1 MGERRKFKKC
11 LGISYKNMHKNIVAG
26 IDIGNSTIK
35 TIIAEIKE
43 DSRKPQILGTGLSS
57 SNGLRRG
64 VIIDMV
70 ETIEDLRE
78 SIAQAENSAGFK
90 IKKAYASISGPHIKT
105 QISRG
110 VIAVSRADN
119 EISENDIQRV
129 LEAASTISLP
139 PNREIIHR
147 IPKKFIVDGQEF
159 FKNPVGMTG
168 IRLEADVIIIDA
180 LTPYLKSLAK
190 VINENEI
197 EVAEF
202 IYSPLASAKA
212 VLNKKIREHGAASLD
227 FGGGL
232 CHLAV
237 FEEGELV
244 HTASLPLGSKNIT
257 NDLAIA
263 IKTSLDNAE
272 KVKLEHGFVGN
283 SSGSKKEN
291 VDLSEITD
299 EENLVV
305 PKKIIGEVI
314 NDRVAE
320 IVDMV
325 SSELKKINRLNL
337 LPGGIIL
344 SGGGVKLTGFTEYIK
359 EKLKLPAKK
368 FSSYEFEG
376 VVNKVNDPSWATV
389 AGLVFWGLE
398 KEFSQN
404 KRGIFENFG
413 SHKTFKKLKNWFRIF
428 LP

>member
-1 MGERRKFKKC
+1 M
-11 LGISYKNMHKNIVAG
+11 
-26 IDIGNSTIK
+26 
-35 TIIAEIKE
+35 
-43 DSRKPQILGTGLSS
+43 
-57 SNGLRRG
+57 
-64 VIIDMV
+64 
-70 ETIEDLRE
+70 
-78 SIAQAENSAGFK
+78 
-90 IKKAYASISGPHIKT
+90 
-105 QISRG
+105 
-110 VIAVSRADN
+110 IAVSRADN

-180 LTPYLKSLAK
+180 LTPYLKSLLK
-190 VINENEI
+190 VINENDI

-202 IYSPLASAKA
+202 VYSPLASAKA
-212 VLNKKIREHGAASLD
+212 TLNKKVREHGAASLD

-237 FEEGELV
+237 FEEGGLI

-272 KVKLEHGFVGN
+272 KVKLGHGFVGN
-283 SSGSKKEN
+283 TAGSKKEN
-291 VDLSEITD
+291 IDLSEITD
-299 EENLVV
+299 EEDIVV

-314 NDRVAE
+314 NDRVIE

-325 SSELKKINRLNL
+325 SNELKKINRLNL
-337 LPGGIIL
+337 LPGGVIL
-344 SGGGVKLTGFTEYIK
+344 SGGGAKLSGFTEYIK

-368 FSSYEFEG
+368 ISSYEFEG
-376 VVNKVNDPSWATV
+376 VVNKIDDPSWASA
-389 AGLVFWGLE
+389 AGLILWGFE
-398 KEFSQN
+398 KEFSQS
-404 KRGIFENFG
+404 KKGIFESLG
-413 SHKTFKKLKNWFRIF
+413 SHKTFKKLKDWFRIF

>member
-1 MGERRKFKKC
+1 M
-11 LGISYKNMHKNIVAG
+11 SYKNIVAG
-26 IDIGNSTIK
+26 IDIGNSAIK
-35 TIIAEIKE
+35 TIIAEFKE
-43 DSRKPQILGTGLSS
+43 GSTRPQILGIGSSLSS
-57 SNGLRRG
+57 GLRKG
-64 VIIDMV
+64 IVIDMTEAV
-70 ETIEDLRE
+70 EDLKR
-78 SIAQAENSAGFK
+78 SIAQAENSSGIK
-90 IKKAYASISGPHIKT
+90 IKKAYASISGPHIKS
-105 QISRG
+105 QVSRG

-159 FKNPVGMTG
+159 LKNPVGMTG

-212 VLNKKIREHGAASLD
+212 VLNKKVREHGAASLD

-237 FEEGELV
+237 FEEGELI

-272 KVKLEHGFVGN
+272 KVKLEHGFI
-283 SSGSKKEN
+283 GSTGGGKKEN
-291 VDLSEITD
+291 IDLSEIT
-299 EENLVV
+299 EEEDMVV

-314 NDRVAE
+314 SDRVIE
-320 IVDMV
+320 IVEMV
-325 SSELKKINRLNL
+325 SNELKKINRLSL
-337 LPGGIIL
+337 LPGGVIL
-344 SGGGVKLTGFTEYIK
+344 SGGGAKLSGFTEYIK

-368 FSSYEFEG
+368 ISSYEFEG
-376 VVNKVNDPSWATV
+376 LINKIDDPTWASA
-389 AGLVFWGLE
+389 AGLVLWGFE
-398 KEFSQN
+398 KEFSQSE
-404 KRGIFENFG
+404 KGIFESFG
-413 SHKTFKKLKNWFRIF
+413 SHKAFKKFKDWFRIF

>member
-1 MGERRKFKKC
+1 MK
-11 LGISYKNMHKNIVAG
+11 KNIVAG
-26 IDIGNSTIK
+26 IDIGNSAVK
-35 TIIAEIKE
+35 TIIAEFKE
-43 DSRKPQILGTGLSS
+43 GSARPQILGTGLSS

-64 VIIDMV
+64 VVIDMTEAV
-70 ETIEDLRE
+70 EDLKR
-78 SIAQAENSAGFK
+78 SVAQAENSAGIR
-90 IKKAYASISGPHIKT
+90 IKKAYASISGPHIRS
-105 QISRG
+105 QVSRG

-168 IRLEADVIIIDA
+168 IRLEADVIIVDA

-197 EVAEF
+197 EVTEF

-212 VLNKKIREHGAASLD
+212 VLNKKTREHGAASLD

-237 FEEGELV
+237 FDEGELI

-272 KVKLEHGFVGN
+272 MVKLEYGFVGDT
-283 SSGSKKEN
+283 SGGKKEN
-291 VDLSEITD
+291 IDLSKITD
-299 EENLVV
+299 EEMII

-314 NDRVAE
+314 NDRTTE

-325 SSELKKINRLNL
+325 SGELKKINRLNL
-337 LPGGIIL
+337 LPGGIL
-344 SGGGVKLTGFTEYIK
+344 LCGGGAKLTGFTEYIK

-368 FSSYEFEG
+368 FSSYDFEG
-376 VVNKVNDPSWATV
+376 VVNKIDDPTFACA
-389 AGLVFWGLE
+389 AGLVLWGFE
-398 KEFSQN
+398 KEFSQ
-404 KRGIFENFG
+404 KEKGIFENFG
-413 SHKTFKKLKNWFRIF
+413 SHKTFKKLKDWFRIF

>member
-1 MGERRKFKKC
+1 MA
-11 LGISYKNMHKNIVAG
+11 NKNIVTG

-35 TIIAEIKE
+35 TIIAEFKE
-43 DSRKPQILGTGLSS
+43 ESGKPQILGIGLSS

-64 VIIDMV
+64 VVIDMA
-70 ETIEDLRE
+70 EAIEDLRK
-78 SIAQAENSAGFK
+78 SVVQAESAAGVR
-90 IKKAYASISGPHIKT
+90 IKKAYASISGPHIKS

-168 IRLEADVIIIDA
+168 IRLETDVIVIDA
-180 LTPYLKSLAK
+180 LTPYIKSLAK
-190 VINENEI
+190 VINENGI
-197 EVAEF
+197 EVVEF
-202 IYSPLASAKA
+202 VYSPLASARA
-212 VLNKKIREHGAASLD
+212 VLNKKVREHGAASFD

-237 FEEGELV
+237 FEEGELI

-272 KVKLEHGFVGN
+272 KVKLEYGFVGTN
-283 SSGSKKEN
+283 YSKKEN
-291 VDLSEITD
+291 LDLSEITD
-299 EENLVV
+299 EEDMMV

-314 NDRVAE
+314 SDRVIE
-320 IVDMV
+320 IVEMV
-325 SSELKKINRLNL
+325 SNELKKINRL
-337 LPGGIIL
+337 LPGGIVFA
-344 SGGGVKLTGFTEYIK
+344 GGGAKLTGFAEYIK
-359 EKLKLPAKK
+359 EKLKLPVKK
-368 FSSYEFEG
+368 FSDYEFIG
-376 VVNKVNDPSWATV
+376 AVNKIDDPSWAG
-389 AGLVFWGLE
+389 AIGLVLWGIERKLQEVE
-398 KEFSQN
+398 K
-404 KRGIFENFG
+404 GIFENFG
-413 SHKTFKKLKNWFRIF
+413 SPKNLKKIKNWFRIF

>member
-1 MGERRKFKKC
+1 
-11 LGISYKNMHKNIVAG
+11 MHKNIVAG
-26 IDIGNSTIK
+26 IDIGNSAIK
-35 TIIAEIKE
+35 IIIAEFKE
-43 DSRKPQILGTGLSS
+43 GSTRPQILGTGSS
-57 SNGLRRG
+57 PSNGLRKG
-64 VIIDMV
+64 VVIDMTEAV
-70 ETIEDLRE
+70 EDLKK
-78 SIAQAENSAGFK
+78 SIAQAENSAGIK
-90 IKKAYASISGPHIKT
+90 IKKAYASISGPHIKS

-110 VIAVSRADN
+110 VVAVSRADN

-168 IRLEADVIIIDA
+168 IRLETDVIIIDA

-197 EVAEF
+197 EVTEF
-202 IYSPLASAKA
+202 VYSPLASAKA
-212 VLNKKIREHGAASLD
+212 ALNKKAREHGAASLD

-237 FEEGELV
+237 FEEGELI

-272 KVKLEHGFVGN
+272 KVKLEHGFVG
-283 SSGSKKEN
+283 SFAGGKREN
-291 VDLSEITD
+291 IDLSEIT
-299 EENLVV
+299 EEEDIVV
-305 PKKIIGEVI
+305 PKKIVGEVI
-314 NDRVAE
+314 SDRVIE
-320 IVDMV
+320 IVEMV
-325 SSELKKINRLNL
+325 SNELKKINRLNL
-337 LPGGIIL
+337 LPGGVIL
-344 SGGGVKLTGFTEYIK
+344 SGGGAKLSGFKEYIK

-368 FSSYEFEG
+368 ISSYEFEG
-376 VVNKVNDPSWATV
+376 LVNKIDDPTFACA
-389 AGLVFWGLE
+389 AGLVLWGFE
-398 KEFSQN
+398 KEFSQSE
-404 KRGIFENFG
+404 KGIFESFS
-413 SHKTFKKLKNWFRIF
+413 SHKTFKKLKDWFRIF